1 MMTDASGH
9 TDDATRL
16 MDKAAEVVAAFV
28 ANNRL
33 PVSELPGL
41 IARVHAALVGLTG
54 VGSSTSTA
62 LLAAPTGPAVP
73 IKKSITDNYLV
84 CLEDG
89 RKFKT
94 LRRHLKADHGLS
106 PESYRAKWNLPPDY
120 PMVAP
125 GYAKARSELAKSLGL
140 GKKRRGTKN
149 KTLGPR
155 RSPSLPS
162 P

>member
-1 MMTDASGH
+1 MTDASGH

-16 MDKAAEVVAAFV
+16 MDMAALVVAAFV

-54 VGSSTSTA
+54 AGNVAQPA
-62 LLAAPTGPAVP
+62 LLAPPSEPAVP
-73 IKKSITDNYLV
+73 IKKSIAADYLV

-89 RKFKT
+89 HRFKT
-94 LRRHLKADHGLS
+94 LKRHLRTDHGLT
-106 PESYRAKWNLPPDY
+106 PESYRAKWKLPDEY

-125 GYAKARSELAKSLGL
+125 GYAKARSELAKSFGF
-140 GKKRRGTKN
+140 GQKRRGHKK
-149 KTLGPR
+149 KTLGPPR
-155 RSPSLPS
+155 SSSPSPA
-162 P
+162 